1 MPVAPPLE
9 PRMAGRELCQVFP
22 AVLSHL
28 QGLASLEE
36 LPAAYL
42 EQVPRMMLHLKVSDP
57 VHMYGLKTA
66 A

>member
-1 MPVAPPLE
+1 MPAALPLE
-9 PRMAGRELCQVFP
+9 PRMVGRELRQVFP

-28 QGLASLEE
+28 QGLAFLAE

-42 EQVPRMMLHLKVSDP
+42 EPVPRMMLHLKVSDP
-57 VHMYGLKTA
+57 VHMSGLKTA

>member
-9 PRMAGRELCQVFP
+9 PRMVGRELRQVFP

-28 QGLASLEE
+28 QGLASLE
-36 LPAAYL
+36 P
-42 EQVPRMMLHLKVSDP
+42 VPRMMLHLKVSDP
-57 VHMYGLKTA
+57 VHMSGLKTA

>member
-1 MPVAPPLE
+1 MPAAQPLE
-9 PRMAGRELCQVFP
+9 PRMVGRQFP

-28 QGLASLEE
+28 QGLASPEE

-42 EQVPRMMLHLKVSDP
+42 EPVPRMMLHLKVSNP

>member
-1 MPVAPPLE
+1 MPAALPLE
-9 PRMAGRELCQVFP
+9 PRMVGRELRQVFP

-28 QGLASLEE
+28 QGLASPAEI
-36 LPAAYL
+36 PAAYL
-42 EQVPRMMLHLKVSDP
+42 EPVPRMMLHLKVSDP